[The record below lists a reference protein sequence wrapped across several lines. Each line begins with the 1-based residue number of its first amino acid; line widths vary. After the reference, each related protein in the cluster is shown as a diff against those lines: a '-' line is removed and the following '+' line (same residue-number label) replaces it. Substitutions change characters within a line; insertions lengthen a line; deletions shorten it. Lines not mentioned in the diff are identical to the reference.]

1 MKYSKSATIIAAL
14 AMASAAGLALSQK
27 QADASTIATITTKG
41 PATLYDINGNAI
53 TNRALAPNTKW
64 AVGTIFVANNN
75 MAIYQVSTNEYLRS
89 TEANLTGDY
98 AYLQPKKA
106 ASTSKLVGKIING
119 NAQLY
124 RDDTNAMSDRLL
136 GNGSNWAIGK
146 HYLNKNGDD
155 FFQVST
161 HEYVNGKHLSLNHM
175 PQDTTYSANFGIP
188 GATVDTSTETT
199 TSNTDNNNNN
209 DWSNIGTDNNSTVV
223 NTNNNSNNNTVDTNT
238 NTNTSTNTNTNTA
251 SYKPNLANINKYF
264 VEYLNALHKANGT
277 APVNSSDHMMSYALQ
292 RAAQQNGGALDHS
305 TATEKDSENLSSAGF
320 HYMSYAG
327 VKSDKD
333 AAYFLLKDWYD
344 EDNNIYPMGQAGH
357 FGHRAALIYSGPNAA
372 VGITDDDSA
381 FEANWD
387 DSTLDQFN
395 ALYDYTGSNP
405 NTKFISKDAI

>member
-14 AMASAAGLALSQK
+14 AMASAAGLAFSQK

-64 AVGTIFVANNN
+64 AVGTIFVANND

-98 AYLQPKKA
+98 AYLQPKKT
-106 ASTSKLVGKIING
+106 ASTAKLVGKIING

-124 RDDTNAMSDRLL
+124 RDDTNAMSDHLL

-188 GATVDTSTETT
+188 GASVDTSTETT

-223 NTNNNSNNNTVDTNT
+223 NTNNNSNNNNVDTNT

-277 APVNSSDHMMSYALQ
+277 DPVTLDNDMMTYAQQ
-292 RAAQQNGGALDHS
+292 RASQQDGGNLDHT
-305 TATEKDSENLSSAGF
+305 TAAKNTSENLSSAGF
-320 HYMSYAG
+320 NYMNYAG

-333 AAYFLLKDWYD
+333 AAYFLLKQWYD
-344 EDNNIYPMGQAGH
+344 EDNNYSGIGQEGH
-357 FGHRAALIYSGPNAA
+357 FGHRAALIYSGPN
-372 VGITDDDSA
+372 VGLGVTNSDASFDADWNMPQNGKFI
-381 FEANWD
+381 E
-387 DSTLDQFN
+387 
-395 ALYDYTGSNP
+395 LYKFTGSNP
-405 NTKFISKDAI
+405 STNFISKDAI

>member
-14 AMASAAGLALSQK
+14 AMASTAGLALSQK

-41 PATLYDINGNAI
+41 PATLYDINGSPI

-64 AVGTIFVANNN
+64 AVGTIFVANGN

-98 AYLQPKKA
+98 AYLQPKKT
-106 ASTSKLVGKIING
+106 ASTDKLVGKIING

-136 GNGSNWAIGK
+136 GNNSNWAIGK

-188 GATVDTSTETT
+188 GASVDTSTETT
-199 TSNTDNNNNN
+199 TSNNNNNNN

-223 NTNNNSNNNTVDTNT
+223 NTNNNSNNNNVDTNT

-277 APVNSSDHMMSYALQ
+277 DPVNLDNDMMTYAQQ
-292 RAAQQNGGALDHS
+292 RASQQDGGNLDHS
-305 TATEKDSENLSSAGF
+305 TATRNLSENLSSAGF
-320 HYMSYAG
+320 HYMSYVG
-327 VKSDKD
+327 IKSDKD

-344 EDNNIYPMGQAGH
+344 EDNNYYPMGQAGH
-357 FGHRAALIYSGPNAA
+357 FGHRAALIYSGPN
-372 VGITDDDSA
+372 VGLGITDGDAA
-381 FEANWD
+381 FNANWHD
-387 DSTLDQFN
+387 LDQLN